1 MVPPTRAGLPSL
13 MTIIKMIPHGPLTCH
28 LILDLIKS
36 TVEIIAH
43 INFLSEEN
51 KLK

>member
-28 LILDLIKS
+28 VILDLIKS

-43 INFLSEEN
+43 INFFC
-51 KLK
+51 LKKKS